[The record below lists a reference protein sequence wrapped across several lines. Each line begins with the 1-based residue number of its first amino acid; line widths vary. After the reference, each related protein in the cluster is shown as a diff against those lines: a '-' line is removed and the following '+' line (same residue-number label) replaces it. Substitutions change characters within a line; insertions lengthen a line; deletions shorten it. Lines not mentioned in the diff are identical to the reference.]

1 MALILLVIDGISG
14 SIQDASPGASAFY
27 GYSIEGLFNLTIYDL
42 DTRGSSTVRKELETA
57 VKGEFFQSE
66 ARHQTGGGEPVHI
79 EMVLGPLKSKNDMK
93 SSLIY
98 AYIRPK
104 PPGHEITEQRM
115 KNILDSLPD
124 RIFEIDQSMKITW
137 ANKQAAANTP
147 RAVGYYCYSVYRNR
161 DRPCPNCPAHR
172 ALKTGNIEKGNIY
185 FAKTKQRGQEAY
197 LANIGV
203 PIKDKRNNTVGV
215 LEITRDMTEEYMA
228 KKRLERSNKE
238 LRNLSAHLQSVQ
250 EEERKKIARDI
261 HDDFGQAMTAI
272 KMYAYWIHKN
282 LSSQNEQLGVKAGEM
297 LELVDS
303 TAKSIQQTVA
313 ELRTGYH
320 DELDFKSALEW
331 EIENFSETTG
341 IQVDYSLEDI
351 QILPKKDSSLVLYR
365 VLQESLTNISRHAE
379 ADRVEIEIQTDE
391 NKIRLFIRDNGI
403 GIPDKQLYSST
414 SYGIIGMRE
423 RCNSLGGELH
433 LSGNKDRGTEVR
445 AELPL

>member
-1 MALILLVIDGISG
+1 MPQILMVIDGSLG
-14 SIQDASPGASAFY
+14 SIQEASPRACEFY
-27 GYSIEGLFNLTIYDL
+27 GYSKEELFDLSIYDL
-42 DTRGSSTVRKELETA
+42 DTRDPAAVRNELDTA
-57 VKGEFFQSE
+57 LEGTTIRTE
-66 ARHQTGGGEPVHI
+66 AVHKTRGGETKQV
-79 EMVLGPLKSKNDMK
+79 EMVLGPLESKVGTKIDRA
-93 SSLIY
+93 Y

-104 PPGHEITEQRM
+104 PQEYELTEHRM

-137 ANKQAAANTP
+137 ANKQTKANTP
-147 RAVGYYCYSVYRNR
+147 RAVGQFCYSVYRNR

-185 FAKTKQRGQEAY
+185 FAKSKQSGREAY

-203 PIKDKRNNTVGV
+203 PIKDRENNTIGV
-215 LEITRDMTEEYMA
+215 LEITRDMTDEYTA
-228 KKRLERSNKE
+228 KHKLERSNEE
-238 LRNLSAHLQSVQ
+238 LRNLSTHLQRVQ

-282 LSSQNEQLGVKAGEM
+282 LSSQKGQLGKKTGEM
-297 LELVDS
+297 LELVDA

-320 DELDFKSALEW
+320 DELDFRSALEW
-331 EIENFSETTG
+331 EIENFAETTG
-341 IQVDYSLEDI
+341 IQVDYSLGDI
-351 QILPKKDSSLVLYR
+351 ETLPKKESSLVLYR
-365 VLQESLTNISRHAE
+365 VLQESLTNISRHAD
-379 ADRVEIEIQTDE
+379 ADQVEIEIQTDR
-391 NKIRLFIRDNGI
+391 NQIRLVIRDNGI
-403 GIPDKQLYSST
+403 GIPDKKLYSST

-423 RCNSLGGELH
+423 RCTSAGGELH
-433 LSGNKDRGTEVR
+433 ISGNKDWGTEVR